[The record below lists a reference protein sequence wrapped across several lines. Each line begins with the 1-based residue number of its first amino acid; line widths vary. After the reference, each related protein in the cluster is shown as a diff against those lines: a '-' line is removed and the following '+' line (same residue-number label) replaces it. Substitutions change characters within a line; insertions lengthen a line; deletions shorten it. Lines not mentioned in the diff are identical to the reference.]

1 MKSEK
6 CIVMSNNSINAASPQ
21 ERARLRLT
29 SVGPVINQMM
39 AEQQAKQAK
48 KDAAK
53 EVAPVAPQAAE
64 PEKSGLP
71 ADPKDWS
78 MKDLLESKPLPEDID
93 PFSRTLLGGVD
104 PIAVHQAMTV
114 VIPILCQLGEQS
126 RVLYSPHRL
135 RWMCGMSWQMGVSGS
150 GKSEVQRELEK
161 LFLSKDLKE
170 NSMNAKE
177 ASKYSL
183 LSEKE
188 KKETPV
194 PEEKVRIFMGLPTSL
209 ALVQQMQVN
218 DGGAIY
224 ISCTECG
231 EFGKKIAQT
240 SYNAIP
246 DMMKRSY
253 DGTGEEYIHKTLQ
266 GSLYVPSMKLNA
278 NFSGTI
284 DPVFKVFRYN
294 NADGTLSRC
303 NLTILPRRKDEEKEG
318 VYKEP
323 HWAMKERIFL
333 RECADR
339 LRTFNNK
346 FHENEKPDEIDEC
359 NALLEKYGLRADENY
374 VPTVQDLEDCVYAEQ
389 CDKAVCIP
397 EVLELGRDIKKYLV
411 SFGDMAADSCSRA
424 NERAMG
430 LCYLLLIANGF
441 APLRNNSGDEIHS
454 GEAWTAEDRQLLS
467 QCINTARWWI
477 DISIDCALA
486 LQSILDLHTPSVKN
500 GVLAAFGETVK
511 KRALK
516 EAARQAAFL
525 DIETKHRGEEV
536 PITVMREYKIFAN
549 LDRSMWYRLAEKRG
563 WEPAKK
569 GLFRLPEPT
578 QEDTP

>member
-1 MKSEK
+1 
-6 CIVMSNNSINAASPQ
+6 
-21 ERARLRLT
+21 
-29 SVGPVINQMM
+29 VGPTISGLKAQL
-39 AEQQAKQAK
+39 AKQTAS
-48 KDAAK
+48 DAAQ
-53 EVAPVAPQAAE
+53 VAPPKAE
-64 PEKSGLP
+64 SEIMGLP

-126 RVLYSPHRL
+126 RVLYSPNRL

-303 NLTILPRRKDEEKEG
+303 NLTILPKRKDEEKEG

-359 NALLEKYGLRADENY
+359 HALLEKYGLRADENY
-374 VPTVQDLEDCVYAEQ
+374 VPTVQDLEDCVYTEQ

-441 APLRNNSGDEIHS
+441 APLRNSGGSEVHN

-500 GVLAAFGETVK
+500 GMLAAFGETVK

-516 EAARQAAFL
+516 EAARQAAFQ
-525 DIETKHRGEEV
+525 DIETKHRGEEG

>member
-1 MKSEK
+1 
-6 CIVMSNNSINAASPQ
+6 MSNNSINTTASPK
-21 ERARLRLT
+21 ERARQRLT

-39 AEQQAKQAK
+39 AEQQAKQA
-48 KDAAK
+48 AK
-53 EVAPVAPQAAE
+53 EATPVAPQAAE

-253 DGTGEEYIHKTLQ
+253 DGTGEEYIHKTQQ

-303 NLTILPRRKDEEKEG
+303 NLTILPKRKDEEKEG

-430 LCYLLLIANGF
+430 LAYLLLIANGF
-441 APLRNNSGDEIHS
+441 APLRNCGGSEVHS

-500 GVLAAFGETVK
+500 GMLAACGETVK

-516 EAARQAAFL
+516 EAARQAAFQ

-578 QEDTP
+578 QDDAS

>member
-1 MKSEK
+1 
-6 CIVMSNNSINAASPQ
+6 MSNNSINAASPQ

-39 AEQQAKQAK
+39 AEQKAKQAK

-177 ASKYSL
+177 ASKYAL

-374 VPTVQDLEDCVYAEQ
+374 VPTVQDLEDCVYTEQ

-441 APLRNNSGDEIHS
+441 APLRNYGGSEVHS

-500 GVLAAFGETVK
+500 GMLAAFGETVK

-516 EAARQAAFL
+516 EAARQAAFQ
-525 DIETKHRGEEV
+525 DIETKHRGEAV

-578 QEDTP
+578 LEDTP

>member
-1 MKSEK
+1 MAETKVIQST
-6 CIVMSNNSINAASPQ
+6 AASPQ

-39 AEQQAKQAK
+39 AEQKAKQAK

-78 MKDLLESKPLPEDID
+78 MKDLLESKPL
-93 PFSRTLLGGVD
+93 
-104 PIAVHQAMTV
+104 TV

-231 EFGKKIAQT
+231 EFGKKI
-240 SYNAIP
+240 
-246 DMMKRSY
+246 
-253 DGTGEEYIHKTLQ
+253 
-266 GSLYVPSMKLNA
+266 
-278 NFSGTI
+278 
-284 DPVFKVFRYN
+284 
-294 NADGTLSRC
+294 
-303 NLTILPRRKDEEKEG
+303 
-318 VYKEP
+318 
-323 HWAMKERIFL
+323 
-333 RECADR
+333 
-339 LRTFNNK
+339 
-346 FHENEKPDEIDEC
+346 
-359 NALLEKYGLRADENY
+359 
-374 VPTVQDLEDCVYAEQ
+374 
-389 CDKAVCIP
+389 
-397 EVLELGRDIKKYLV
+397 
-411 SFGDMAADSCSRA
+411 
-424 NERAMG
+424 
-430 LCYLLLIANGF
+430 
-441 APLRNNSGDEIHS
+441 
-454 GEAWTAEDRQLLS
+454 
-467 QCINTARWWI
+467 
-477 DISIDCALA
+477 
-486 LQSILDLHTPSVKN
+486 
-500 GVLAAFGETVK
+500 
-511 KRALK
+511 
-516 EAARQAAFL
+516 
-525 DIETKHRGEEV
+525 
-536 PITVMREYKIFAN
+536 
-549 LDRSMWYRLAEKRG
+549 
-563 WEPAKK
+563 
-569 GLFRLPEPT
+569 
-578 QEDTP
+578 

>member
-1 MKSEK
+1 
-6 CIVMSNNSINAASPQ
+6 MSNNSINAASPQ

-114 VIPILCQLGEQS
+114 VIPILCQLGEQT
-126 RVLYSPHRL
+126 RVLYSPNRL

-150 GKSEVQRELEK
+150 GKSEVQRELEN
-161 LFLSKDLKE
+161 LFLSKDLRE

-441 APLRNNSGDEIHS
+441 APLRSGGGDEVHS
-454 GEAWTAEDRQLLS
+454 GEAWTAEDRQLLR

-477 DISIDCALA
+477 EIAIDCALA
-486 LQSILDLHTPSVKN
+486 LQGILDLNTRSVKN
-500 GVLAAFGETVK
+500 GMLAAFGEKVK
-511 KRALK
+511 HISAV
-516 EAARQAAFL
+516 EAARLAAFC
-525 DIETKHRGEEV
+525 DFEARHAGEQVAIEDLREESVFAPLARATLNRLVGDRHWVPTRRGRYLIPEQKEE
-536 PITVMREYKIFAN
+536 
-549 LDRSMWYRLAEKRG
+549 
-563 WEPAKK
+563 
-569 GLFRLPEPT
+569 
-578 QEDTP
+578 TP